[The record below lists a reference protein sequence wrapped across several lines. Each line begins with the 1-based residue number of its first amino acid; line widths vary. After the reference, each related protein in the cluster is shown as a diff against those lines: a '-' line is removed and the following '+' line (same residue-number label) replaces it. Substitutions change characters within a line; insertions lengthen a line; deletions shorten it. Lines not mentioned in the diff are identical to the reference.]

1 MKMCKQNNIYY
12 MAKNFGNLINIWEES
27 VIIRA
32 KRLKIRMLN
41 LANTWKVEILLTGV
55 QANPSMRLNNK
66 IRLACF

>member
-1 MKMCKQNNIYY
+1 

-27 VIIRA
+27 AIIRA

-55 QANPSMRLNNK
+55 
-66 IRLACF
+66 